1 MSLLNDA
8 LRKKER
14 EMRPPVE
21 SAPGAIAPITP
32 RPQRRRLSWIVGIG
46 TAALLAAG
54 LGIGLTVQSIEAPS
68 ASILPAS
75 SYRSASQS
83 IAPEILPSPV
93 VETLPTAPS
102 PLLPEANTSP
112 AMPGNDARVAKREPI
127 LRAPIHPNNQVSPS
141 QMETRPLPQ
150 SPNVAAPGDISPTPL
165 NDPNSTEAVEIPSQ
179 TVPPLDRHGD
189 VVAEPPLAE
198 RYMRKALAYHQQGR
212 LERAIAL
219 YREVLQLQP
228 DHFDARFNLA
238 SAYIERGEFEH
249 AHRIAQ
255 ALYHQDNT
263 NSQVITNLAIA
274 KIGLGQYRQALI
286 LLDRIADTPQ
296 AESFTVY
303 LHKGI
308 ACCGLQQLDAA
319 IGWYQK
325 AEGLNPD
332 QPQLLFNLALAYDR
346 HQEYSQAL
354 RYYQAHQKVVSDGRG
369 PLNGGVQQRITALRS
384 YLAAAHSQE
393 RFEP

>member
-238 SAYIERGEFEH
+238 SKWSG
-249 AHRIAQ
+249 
-255 ALYHQDNT
+255 LYRKGRVRACPSHWPGPIP
-263 NSQVITNLAIA
+263 S
-274 KIGLGQYRQALI
+274 GQYQFPSHNQPGHRQNWAGAVPASPNPLGPDRGYPPGRI
-286 LLDRIADTPQ
+286 L
-296 AESFTVY
+296 
-303 LHKGI
+303 H
-308 ACCGLQQLDAA
+308 GL
-319 IGWYQK
+319 
-325 AEGLNPD
+325 P
-332 QPQLLFNLALAYDR
+332 
-346 HQEYSQAL
+346 S
-354 RYYQAHQKVVSDGRG
+354 
-369 PLNGGVQQRITALRS
+369 
-384 YLAAAHSQE
+384 
-393 RFEP
+393 